1 MLGGERPVC
10 SKAMKEHA
18 ARFRFYGELNDFLPA
33 CRKEAGSLY
42 AFNGHPG
49 IKDAIE
55 AQGVPHTEVG
65 LIVVNGRSAG
75 FDYKLCEGDCVVVYS
90 VFDCPE
96 ISPVILLREA
106 PVRRTA
112 FVLDVHLGKL
122 ARILRLLGFDA
133 LYRNDYT
140 DAEIISIALTEHRI
154 LLTRDRRML
163 HDRRI
168 THARWLHSVQAEEQA
183 CEVIR
188 RFRLEHDIRCFAR
201 CPVCNGRIQAV
212 DKETVPLC
220 LEPLTRKYYSDF
232 FQCTGCGKIYWKG
245 SHYDRIVWKLE
256 QIRASCLSEN
266 GC

>member
-1 MLGGERPVC
+1 
-10 SKAMKEHA
+10 MKEHE
-18 ARFRFYGELNDFLPA
+18 ARFRFCGELNDFLPV
-33 CRKEAGSLY
+33 CRRGAECLY

-75 FDYKLCEGDCVVVYS
+75 FDYQLCSGDAAAVYS
-90 VFDCPE
+90 VLEAPE
-96 ISPVILLREA
+96 ISPAALLREA

-122 ARILRLLGFDA
+122 VRLLRLLGFDA

-140 DAEIISIALTEHRI
+140 DDEIISIALTEHRI

-168 THARWLHSVQAEEQA
+168 IHARWLHSVRPEEQA
-183 CEVIR
+183 CEVVR
-188 RFRLEHDIRCFAR
+188 RFRLGCDIRRFAR
-201 CPVCNGRIQAV
+201 CPVCNSRIQPVEKEAV
-212 DKETVPLC
+212 LPR

-232 FQCTGCGKIYWKG
+232 FQCAGCGKIYWKG
-245 SHYDRIVWKLE
+245 SHYDRIVGKLE
-256 QIRASCLSEN
+256 QICASCRSEN
-266 GC
+266 GR